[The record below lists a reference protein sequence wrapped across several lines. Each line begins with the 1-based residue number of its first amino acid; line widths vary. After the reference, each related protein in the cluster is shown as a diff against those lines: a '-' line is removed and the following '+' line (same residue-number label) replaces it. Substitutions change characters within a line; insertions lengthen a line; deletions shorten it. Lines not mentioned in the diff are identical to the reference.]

1 MKLCGERF
9 LFERLY
15 LFRKNKKN
23 AVKISFLAVPEF
35 GLAIKNYTLTGLTAV
50 IKRGPDEFQYD
61 ALKLVEKT
69 FVLEVESF
77 SITQFEKCFYIFF
90 PEKEKKSNFW
100 SNRP

>member
-23 AVKISFLAVPEF
+23 AVKISFLAVPKF

-77 SITQFEKCFYIFF
+77 SIIYTIRKVFLYLF
-90 PEKEKKSNFW
+90 S
-100 SNRP
+100 